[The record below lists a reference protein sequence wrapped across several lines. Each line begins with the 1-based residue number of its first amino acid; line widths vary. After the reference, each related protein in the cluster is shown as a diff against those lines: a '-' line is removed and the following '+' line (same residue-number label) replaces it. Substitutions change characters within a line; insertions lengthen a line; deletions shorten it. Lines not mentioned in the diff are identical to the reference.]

1 MQMMPLINEMKT
13 YISLSGFDTSQIVSL
28 MVKFGIEGN
37 DRLVLIRPEGEEDD
51 LRGEAAIQAIQ
62 ELSRKINTTIIVD
75 IHRVDHRDFEG
86 MVISFIDLIRR
97 SEGEIVVNL
106 SGGPREIFLALTV
119 AAIAQASRISKTTNF
134 SDIDRAIRDVNL
146 PEIRIPNLIDDK
158 LRTVLSDILEN
169 QPTTITEI
177 ARRNALSESTVS
189 RRINKL
195 QDLNAVDVIAKGKS
209 KEVRITLVGEILLSA

>member
-1 MQMMPLINEMKT
+1 MMPLINEMKT